1 MRTICF
7 WGRFTRI
14 LENRVGDEIMTI
26 WDNAHL
32 KPSERPKYTSYE
44 LAKMVKEK
52 RLSLGLTVEE
62 VAIQY
67 NINTIMLERIE
78 AVSCAFNVKMYY
90 FISAFL
96 GLTTEEIIAKER
108 DDMTVLYASLQNANP
123 EIKKTV
129 HDANAIFDEMVMQ
142 LKISV

>member
-1 MRTICF
+1 
-7 WGRFTRI
+7 
-14 LENRVGDEIMTI
+14 MTL
-26 WDNAHL
+26 WDNIHL
-32 KPSERPKYTSYE
+32 KPSERLKYTSFE

-52 RLSLGLTVEE
+52 RLSSGLTVEE

-78 AVSCAFNVKMYY
+78 AASCVFNVKMYH
-90 FISAFL
+90 FISLFL
-96 GLTTEEIIAKER
+96 GLTTEEIIAKEK
-108 DDMTVLYASLQNANP
+108 DDMTVLYASLQKANP